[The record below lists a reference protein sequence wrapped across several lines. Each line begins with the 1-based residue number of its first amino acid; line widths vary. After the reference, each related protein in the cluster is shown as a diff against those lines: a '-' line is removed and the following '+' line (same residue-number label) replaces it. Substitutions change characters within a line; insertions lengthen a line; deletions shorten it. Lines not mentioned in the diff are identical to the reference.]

1 MLFWPGNISHI
12 VILPLNTYNILQQQ
26 LHALAARDKLLWH
39 IGQQAYCM
47 YVDYILIL
55 DILVHVRNRNVEQ
68 VKRPKRAVA
77 CLQTLLDPCIQ
88 LN

>member
-1 MLFWPGNISHI
+1 MAYWTTG
-12 VILPLNTYNILQQQ
+12 
-26 LHALAARDKLLWH
+26 LL
-39 IGQQAYCM
+39 
-47 YVDYILIL
+47 YVRRYILIL
-55 DILVHVRNRNVEQ
+55 EILVYVRNRNVEQ